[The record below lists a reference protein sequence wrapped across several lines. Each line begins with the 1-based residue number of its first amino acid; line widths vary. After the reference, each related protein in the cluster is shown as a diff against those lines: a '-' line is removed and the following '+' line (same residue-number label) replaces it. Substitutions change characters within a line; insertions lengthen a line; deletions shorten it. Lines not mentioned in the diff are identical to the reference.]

1 MMDGEEKRENKIS
14 FVERINRE
22 AGRPT
27 EDPKKHSKK
36 EVWVLED
43 VTGNEYVSDRSS
55 SAGERDSNASWMK
68 RGKNL
73 FEEMF
78 YEGRSAFVFLS
89 ELVRSIKDNVSWTAR
104 LWLKRK
110 LGIKM
115 LSLRIEL
122 DPIMNRS
129 WAMTY
134 LAIFK
139 VSHGLDIVGLT

>member
-1 MMDGEEKRENKIS
+1 MDGEEKRENKIS

-43 VTGNEYVSDRSS
+43 VTGHKYVSDRSS

-78 YEGRSAFVFLS
+78 YEGRSAFDF
-89 ELVRSIKDNVSWTAR
+89 I
-104 LWLKRK
+104 
-110 LGIKM
+110 I
-115 LSLRIEL
+115 RI
-122 DPIMNRS
+122 N
-129 WAMTY
+129 
-134 LAIFK
+134 
-139 VSHGLDIVGLT
+139 

>member
-1 MMDGEEKRENKIS
+1 MDGEEKRENKIS

-78 YEGRSAFVFLS
+78 YEGRFISNLF
-89 ELVRSIKDNVSWTAR
+89 
-104 LWLKRK
+104 
-110 LGIKM
+110 
-115 LSLRIEL
+115 
-122 DPIMNRS
+122 
-129 WAMTY
+129 
-134 LAIFK
+134 
-139 VSHGLDIVGLT
+139 LDITFLVESIAHDCLIII

>member
-1 MMDGEEKRENKIS
+1 MMDGEEKKENKIS

-55 SAGERDSNASWMK
+55 SAGERDTNSSWMK

-78 YEGRSAFVFLS
+78 YEGRFISNFILRYNILS
-89 ELVRSIKDNVSWTAR
+89 
-104 LWLKRK
+104 
-110 LGIKM
+110 GIV
-115 LSLRIEL
+115 
-122 DPIMNRS
+122 
-129 WAMTY
+129 
-134 LAIFK
+134 IF
-139 VSHGLDIVGLT
+139 SNCS

>member
-1 MMDGEEKRENKIS
+1 MIETKTEDTFCMMDGEEKRENKIS

-78 YEGRSAFVFLS
+78 YEGRSAFNL
-89 ELVRSIKDNVSWTAR
+89 I
-104 LWLKRK
+104 
-110 LGIKM
+110 I
-115 LSLRIEL
+115 RI
-122 DPIMNRS
+122 S
-129 WAMTY
+129 
-134 LAIFK
+134 
-139 VSHGLDIVGLT
+139 

>member
-43 VTGNEYVSDRSS
+43 VTGNEYVSDHSS
-55 SAGERDSNASWMK
+55 SAGERGSNASWMK

-78 YEGRSAFVFLS
+78 YEGRSTS
-89 ELVRSIKDNVSWTAR
+89 NSISSCN
-104 LWLKRK
+104 
-110 LGIKM
+110 IHF
-115 LSLRIEL
+115 
-122 DPIMNRS
+122 PFQN
-129 WAMTY
+129 Y
-134 LAIFK
+134 Y
-139 VSHGLDIVGLT
+139 